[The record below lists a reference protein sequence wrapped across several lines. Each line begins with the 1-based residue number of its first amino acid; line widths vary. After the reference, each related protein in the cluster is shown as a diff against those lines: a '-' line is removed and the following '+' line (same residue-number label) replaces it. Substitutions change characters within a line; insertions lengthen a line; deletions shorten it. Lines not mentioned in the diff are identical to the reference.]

1 MYIKD
6 TKKIREKLLEILDN
20 ESKSNEIEN
29 NIVDYV
35 GRVCNTSVGNQ
46 ELFNQSVQQVIELG
60 KEEGQEYSL
69 EQAKINT
76 MVAVLLK
83 RCHYSDIKTLAY
95 LAKELPK
102 YTKILKVEDYY
113 TKQYWKQVKVD
124 TCEYGDI
131 SLYNETMPPLTL
143 IICDSLVYKKPLLSL
158 PTIGFFEENYD
169 APILKY
175 KGTAYYSLGPKEIIA
190 QDKVLDTV
198 HGKVLNLGVNLGYF
212 AFNASEKE
220 DVEKVTIIENNQDLI
235 NLFKA
240 KILPQFTN
248 PEKIEIIHADY
259 FEYMENLKDKEFDCC
274 FLDIFD
280 NGKDLLSYLKMKKLC
295 HKFKKM
301 FTSFC
306 LEDEMANLLVD
317 YAFIQL
323 SQDSK
328 RTIDVFYNLPEPPL
342 EAEALEILAFIK
354 KAYSKVKI
362 TTASELE
369 NYINPKTLIK
379 LL

>member
-83 RCHYSDIKTLAY
+83 RCQYSDIKTLAY

-259 FEYMENLKDKEFDCC
+259 FEYMENLRHF
-274 FLDIFD
+274 
-280 NGKDLLSYLKMKKLC
+280 
-295 HKFKKM
+295 
-301 FTSFC
+301 
-306 LEDEMANLLVD
+306 
-317 YAFIQL
+317 
-323 SQDSK
+323 
-328 RTIDVFYNLPEPPL
+328 
-342 EAEALEILAFIK
+342 
-354 KAYSKVKI
+354 
-362 TTASELE
+362 
-369 NYINPKTLIK
+369 
-379 LL
+379 